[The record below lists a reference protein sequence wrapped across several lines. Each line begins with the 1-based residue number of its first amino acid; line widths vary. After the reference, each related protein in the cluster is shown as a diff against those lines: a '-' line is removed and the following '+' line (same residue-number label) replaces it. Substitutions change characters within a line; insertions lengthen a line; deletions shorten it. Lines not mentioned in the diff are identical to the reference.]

1 MMRISRERRNR
12 KGYLFIKA
20 AQLHHCMGQEHET
33 ETTSLTLIPVGT
45 VLTRWGNFVL
55 CAHEVTN
62 MWFVYLSPEISK
74 LSVVHRK

>member
-1 MMRISRERRNR
+1 
-12 KGYLFIKA
+12 
-20 AQLHHCMGQEHET
+20 MGEKHDT

-45 VLTRWGNFVL
+45 VLMRWGNFVL